1 MQMFLTSSFSF
12 EFLIILEIAPKTNKQ
27 LLRQKNIHNFI
38 ISFPSNAHKY
48 RLIYPFKKK
57 QNLLFVTE
65 LIFVNQ
71 KYKCATLKYDLRHR
85 FMSRSF
91 ETEFGE
97 EKSLKLCLILISS
110 PTEAFA

>member
-1 MQMFLTSSFSF
+1 MQMFNFFFFFWIFDYSWNR
-12 EFLIILEIAPKTNKQ
+12 PKNKQ
-27 LLRQKNIHNFI
+27 AAFATKNIHNFI
-38 ISFPSNAHKY
+38 ISSSSNAHKY
-48 RLIYPFKKK
+48 RLIYPFKKI

-91 ETEFGE
+91 ETKFGE
-97 EKSLKLCLILISS
+97 EKKFETL
-110 PTEAFA
+110 PDFN